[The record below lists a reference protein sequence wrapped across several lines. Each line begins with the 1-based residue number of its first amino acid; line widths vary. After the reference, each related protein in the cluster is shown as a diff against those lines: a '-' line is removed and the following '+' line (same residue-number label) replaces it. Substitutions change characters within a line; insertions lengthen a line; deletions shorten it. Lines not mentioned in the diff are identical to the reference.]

1 MKLKFERF
9 EGISCFAIRGV
20 VELSQLR
27 ILAIGIETLVK
38 TLEEPLVVNFTLAT
52 LDPLYVKPL
61 IDLKKNLAKN
71 TKHKVYWI
79 GKAKGLSDF
88 LSLSLLFQ
96 RLGGFKLRQIGERLT
111 LEDEIYVL
119 RAQVDDLKAEVE
131 KLGGDAD
138 KAQKIVMEN
147 ITLKEQNRMLNR
159 VTTFMGERMKE
170 QVRSTPSDAEYNQKV
185 TTALEE
191 LKTAYGMEIKL

>member
-9 EGISCFAIRGV
+9 EGIACFAIRGN

-27 ILAIGIETLVK
+27 ILAIGLETLVK

-52 LDPLYVKPL
+52 LDPLYLKPL
-61 IDLKKNLAKN
+61 IDLKKLLAKS
-71 TKHKVYWI
+71 TKHKIYWI
-79 GKAKGLSDF
+79 GKGKGLSDF
-88 LSLSLLFQ
+88 LALNLIFQ

-119 RAQVDDLKAEVE
+119 RAQVDELKAEVD

-138 KAQKIVMEN
+138 QAQKIILEN

-159 VTTFMGERMKE
+159 TLTFMGERMKE
-170 QVRSTPSDAEYNQKV
+170 QVRSTPSDPEYTQKV

>member
-9 EGISCFAIRGV
+9 EGISCFSIRGT
-20 VELSQLR
+20 VELSQIR
-27 ILAIGIETLVK
+27 ILAIGLETLVK
-38 TLEEPLVVNFTLAT
+38 TLEEPLVVNFTLAI
-52 LDPLYVKPL
+52 L
-61 IDLKKNLAKN
+61 IDLKKLLSKSA
-71 TKHKVYWI
+71 KHKVYWI
-79 GKAKGLSDF
+79 GKGKGLSDF

-111 LEDEIYVL
+111 LEDEIHVL
-119 RAQVDDLKAEVE
+119 RARVEELKSEVD

-138 KAQKIVMEN
+138 QAQKIVLEN

-159 VTTFMGERMKE
+159 ITSFMGERMKE
-170 QVRSTPSDAEYNQKV
+170 QTRSTPSDQEHNQKV

>member
-27 ILAIGIETLVK
+27 ILAIGLETLVK
-38 TLEEPLVVNFTLAT
+38 TLEEPMVVNFTLAT
-52 LDPLYVKPL
+52 LDPLYLKPL
-61 IDLKKNLAKN
+61 IDLKKNLSKA

-79 GKAKGLSDF
+79 GKGKGLSDF
-88 LSLSLLFQ
+88 LSLNLLFQ

-119 RAQVDDLKAEVE
+119 RARVDELKAELD

-138 KAQKIVMEN
+138 QAQKIVLEN

-159 VTTFMGERMKE
+159 VTSFMGERMKE
-170 QVRSTPSDAEYNQKV
+170 QVRSTPSDPEHNQKV

>member
-27 ILAIGIETLVK
+27 ILAIGLETLVK
-38 TLEEPLVVNFTLAT
+38 TLEEPMVVNFTLAT
-52 LDPLYVKPL
+52 LDPLYLKPL
-61 IDLKKNLAKN
+61 IDLKKNLSKG
-71 TKHKVYWI
+71 TKHKIYWI
-79 GKAKGLSDF
+79 GKGKGLSDF

-119 RAQVDDLKAEVE
+119 RARVDELKAEVD

-138 KAQKIVMEN
+138 QAQKIVMEN

-170 QVRSTPSDAEYNQKV
+170 QIKSTPSDPEYNQKV

>member
-9 EGISCFAIRGV
+9 EGVACFAIRGN

-27 ILAIGIETLVK
+27 ILAIGLETLVK

-52 LDPLYVKPL
+52 LDPLYLKPL
-61 IDLKKNLAKN
+61 IDLKKLLAKS
-71 TKHKVYWI
+71 TKQKIYWI
-79 GKAKGLSDF
+79 GKGKGLSDF
-88 LSLSLLFQ
+88 LALNLLFQ

-111 LEDEIYVL
+111 FEDEIYVL
-119 RAQVDDLKAEVE
+119 RAQVDELKAEVG

-138 KAQKIVMEN
+138 QAQKIILEN

-159 VTTFMGERMKE
+159 TLTFMGERMKE
-170 QVRSTPSDAEYNQKV
+170 QVRSTPSDPEYTQKV